1 MEAPMTDDSEP
12 NLQWIDDGC
21 VTTPMGFS
29 AGGVYTGVKTYGDE
43 PRLDLGV
50 LLADR
55 DCAVAGVFT
64 RNQVTGPA
72 VSRNRE
78 LLASGRSG
86 RAIFVNSGN
95 ANTATGEQGERD
107 TETLARWTG
116 ARLGID
122 ASEVWIG
129 STGVIGRLLPM
140 PMLEAGIAALNV
152 TPDGGHPFARAMMTT
167 DTLSKEVAVRFE
179 VEGRT
184 YHVGGCAKGSGMIH
198 PDMATMFGFITTD
211 APADSA
217 WLQVAL
223 RLISDR
229 TFNMLDIDM
238 DTSTSDTVLVLA
250 NGAAGGDEIGR
261 RHPAAGALA
270 GAIEAVARHLTRELA
285 RDGEGAKTLIEAVVE
300 GAAELED
307 ARLAARTI
315 VSSPLVKTMV
325 TGRDP
330 NWGRVMMAIGRSG
343 ARVDQTLVS
352 AWVGAHC
359 VLERGTPTAVNLSM
373 VSAAMANDE
382 VQLRVDLGLG
392 DASAVAWGCDLT
404 AEYVHINT
412 DYTT

>member
-1 MEAPMTDDSEP
+1 MSDGPDAP
-12 NLQWIDDGC
+12 NLQWLDDGG
-21 VTTPMGFS
+21 VTTPAGFA

-50 LLADR
+50 LLSDR
-55 DCAVAGVFT
+55 DCEVAGVFT
-64 RNQVTGPA
+64 RSQVTGPA

-78 LLASGRSG
+78 LLADGGSG

-95 ANTATGEQGERD
+95 ANTATGEQGVRD
-107 TETLARWTG
+107 TETLAEWTG
-116 ARLGID
+116 ARLGLD
-122 ASEVWIG
+122 AAEVWVG

-140 PMLEAGIAALNV
+140 PMLESGITSLEV
-152 TPDGGHPFARAMMTT
+152 TPEGGGDFARAMMTT
-167 DTLSKEVAVRFE
+167 DTRTKETAVSFE

-198 PDMATMFGFITTD
+198 PDMATMFGFMTTD
-211 APADSA
+211 APADPA
-217 WLQVAL
+217 WLQAAL
-223 RLISDR
+223 GLIADR

-238 DTSTSDTVLVLA
+238 DTSTSDTVLVFA

-261 RHPAAGALA
+261 GHPAAGALA
-270 GAIEAVARHLTRELA
+270 GAIEAVARQLTRELA
-285 RDGEGAKTLIEAVVE
+285 RDGEGAETLIEAVVE

-352 AWVGAHC
+352 VWVGPHC
-359 VLERGTPTAVNLSM
+359 VLERGTPTAVDLAM
-373 VSAAMANDE
+373 VSDAMAADE

-392 DASAVAWGCDLT
+392 ESSAVAWGCDLT
-404 AEYVHINT
+404 AEYVHINA